1 MSSELKPSQDVTKD
15 RLIRRRVAIGTASN
29 IVGQVVVFV
38 VSFLLTPFMLHQ
50 LGPSVYGLW
59 ILVGSM
65 VAYGAMLDFGIWGT
79 IVKYVAQYH
88 AQGDDAHARRF
99 LRSIRAF
106 YLIIC
111 VLLVGVGVAIAP
123 FFADLFR
130 LPAEQHDLAR
140 TLVILMSLA
149 TGLALPGMLPLAVLR
164 GLQRY
169 DLVNAI
175 DIVTSL
181 ATAAATVAVLLLG
194 GGAIGVAGA
203 NIGGI
208 FILFVLGS
216 LAVRR
221 TAPELNLVRRTPEDA
236 VHPLRDRQSL
246 QVAFSHSW
254 PLFAQD
260 VATRLQTRT
269 DEITIG
275 FFLPISL
282 VGSYNIARRLGETTQ
297 TLTRQFMKTLLPLAS
312 QLHAEQDAARLRT
325 VYLVGMRLT
334 TAITAVLGVLLI
346 VLAGPVL
353 TLWVGADYA
362 AYTGIVTILT
372 LAQMIVTVRW
382 AAVAILQAMAR
393 HRILAVSSL
402 GAGVANL
409 ALSLLL
415 VRPLGLTGVALGTL
429 IPAAVEACCVI
440 FPYSLRVTG
449 VGLREAWRE
458 MVMPALLPVLPML
471 VGLYAL
477 HTALVPDTLL
487 TILAV
492 AAVGAAL
499 YFSGYLALAR
509 GIERHW
515 IAELFAYLRQVDV
528 PGRHRAS

>member
-1 MSSELKPSQDVTKD
+1 MSSEIEPSQEVTKD
-15 RLIRRRVAIGTASN
+15 RQIRRRVAIGTASN
-29 IVGQVVVFV
+29 VIGQVVVFI

-50 LGPSVYGLW
+50 LGPTVYGLW
-59 ILVGSM
+59 VLVGSM
-65 VAYGAMLDFGIWGT
+65 VAYGAILDFGIWGT

-88 AQGDDAHARRF
+88 AQGDALHARRF

-111 VLLVGVGVAIAP
+111 VLLVGGGAAIAP
-123 FFADLFR
+123 FFADLFQ
-130 LPAEQHDLAR
+130 LPAEQHGLAR
-140 TLVILMSLA
+140 TLVIMMSLA

-169 DLVNAI
+169 DLVNVI

-181 ATAAATVAVLLLG
+181 ATAAATVVALLLG
-194 GGAIGVAGA
+194 GGALGVAGA
-203 NIGGI
+203 NLGGV
-208 FILFVLGS
+208 FILFILGS
-216 LAVRR
+216 IAVRR
-221 TAPELNLVRRTPEDA
+221 IAPELDLTRRTADDG

-246 QVAFSHSW
+246 NLAFSHSW

-260 VATRLQTRT
+260 IATRLQTRT

-275 FFLPISL
+275 LFLPVRL

-312 QLHAEQDAARLRT
+312 QLHAEQDEGRLRV

-334 TAITAVLGVLLI
+334 VAITAVLGILLI

-353 TLWVGADYA
+353 TLWVGAEYA

-402 GAGVANL
+402 SAGVANL

-429 IPAAVEACCVI
+429 IPAAVEACFVI
-440 FPYSLRVTG
+440 LPYSLRVTG
-449 VGLREAWRE
+449 VDVREAWRE
-458 MVMPALLPVLPML
+458 IVVPALLPVLPML
-471 VGLYAL
+471 AGLYAL
-477 HTALVPDTLL
+477 HVALVPDSIL
-487 TILAV
+487 TILIV
-492 AAVGAAL
+492 AAVGALL
-499 YFSGYLALAR
+499 YLLGYLALAR

-515 IAELFAYLRQVDV
+515 IAELFAYLRRVDV
-528 PGRHRAS
+528 PGAHRS